1 MSDVVEKPKSARRQR
16 KEKYAVKLEAAL
28 QEYHNILIVGVDN
41 VGSSQMQKVRIA
53 LRGKAIVL
61 MGKNTLMRKI
71 IREQAVKNPKL
82 EALLPFVFFNVGF
95 VFTNHGLAEV
105 RNLIT
110 SSKVPAA
117 AKSGSLSPSD
127 VFIPPGPTG
136 MDPGQTNFFQALN
149 IATKIVKG
157 TIEIINQVHLI
168 KTGEKVTASHVAL
181 LTKLNILPFF
191 YGFKVSTVY
200 EDGVTYDAA
209 ILDQSKED
217 LLAKFF
223 QGVQKVA
230 AVSLAIGHAN
240 QASLPHIVA
249 NAFKKLVAI
258 SLATDYT
265 FEQSKQF
272 KEYLA
277 NPEKFAAAAAPAAA
291 SAAETK
297 KEEPKKESSEESGG
311 DMGFSLFD

>member
-1 MSDVVEKPKSARRQR
+1 MSTSEKPKSARRVR
-16 KEKYAVKLEAAL
+16 KEKYAAKLETAL
-28 QEYHNILIVGVDN
+28 NTYHNILIVGVDN
-41 VGSSQMQKVRIA
+41 VGSNQMQKVRIA
-53 LRGKAIVL
+53 LRGKAIVM

-71 IREQAVKNPKL
+71 IREQAVANPKL
-82 EALLPFVFFNVGF
+82 EALLPFMFFNVGL
-95 VFTNHGLAEV
+95 VMTNESLSEV
-105 RNLIT
+105 RKMIME
-110 SSKVPAA
+110 SKVPAA
-117 AKSGSLSPSD
+117 AKSGTMAPAD
-127 VFIPPGPTG
+127 VLVPAGPTG
-136 MDPGQTNFFQALN
+136 MDPGQTSFFQALN

-157 TIEIINQVHLI
+157 TIEIISQVHLI
-168 KTGEKVTASHVAL
+168 KLGEKVTASHVAL

-200 EDGVTYDAA
+200 EDGVTYDAS

-277 NPEKFAAAAAPAAA
+277 NPEKFAVAAAPAAA
-291 SAAETK
+291 AAAAAPAEAA
-297 KEEPKKESSEESGG
+297 KKESSEESGG